1 MDEQLYEMIFKRK
14 SFHLFLNVGNEKM
27 TQEELNDI
35 DSAFERFE
43 PLYKGIKVKMKI
55 VKENETTCHRNAEYC
70 LLLYSENKEGYL
82 QNIGY
87 IGEQLDLYLVS
98 KNIGTLWFGIGKVEE
113 KDIDGLEYVIM
124 VAIHKISDQSKYRK
138 DMYKSKRKDVQEI
151 WEGPF
156 INGVSDIVRF
166 APSACNSQPWL
177 VKNKETL
184 EIYRYKK
191 EGKRGIMPA
200 NAVSFYNRIDIGI
213 FMCFLELC
221 LIKQNIKFTKKLFSD
236 YGLPNE
242 LTLNA
247 KYIIEKQII
256 KTLNP

>member
-1 MDEQLYEMIFKRK
+1 M
-14 SFHLFLNVGNEKM
+14 
-27 TQEELNDI
+27 
-35 DSAFERFE
+35 
-43 PLYKGIKVKMKI
+43 
-55 VKENETTCHRNAEYC
+55 
-70 LLLYSENKEGYL
+70 
-82 QNIGY
+82 
-87 IGEQLDLYLVS
+87 
-98 KNIGTLWFGIGKVEE
+98 EE

-138 DMYKSKRKDVQEI
+138 DVYKSKRKDVQEI

-177 VKNKETL
+177 VKNEKTL
-184 EIYRYKK
+184 DVYRYKK

-221 LIKQNIKFTKKLFSD
+221 LIKQNIKFTKELFSD
-236 YGLPNE
+236 YGLSNE

-247 KYIIEKQII
+247 KYIIE
-256 KTLNP
+256 